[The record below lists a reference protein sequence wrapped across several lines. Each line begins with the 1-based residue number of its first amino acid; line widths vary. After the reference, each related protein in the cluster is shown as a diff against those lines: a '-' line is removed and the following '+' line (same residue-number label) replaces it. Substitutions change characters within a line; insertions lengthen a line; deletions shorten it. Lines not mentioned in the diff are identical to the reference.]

1 MKALIVSWFLAASV
15 VLPSACPEEGG
26 ASPPP
31 PVTPTPRPPTQA
43 VSGGF
48 VRYIPNREGDYEW
61 KMEGETATS
70 LSPVSLEIISLTAT
84 ALSPRLEGL
93 TIQSTR
99 VVYFTDSGVAVDEEA
114 RIDVRRENMVLT
126 GKGFLWTPERRRIRV
141 LEDVRLLIKE
151 GGKSGL
157 FPL

>member
-1 MKALIVSWFLAASV
+1 MKTLIVSCLLAAAAA
-15 VLPSACPEEGG
+15 LPAAGAAEAD

-31 PVTPTPRPPTQA
+31 PASPTPRPPTQA

-61 KMEGETATS
+61 KMTGETATS
-70 LSPVSLEIISLTAT
+70 LSPVSLEIIALTAT

-93 TIQSTR
+93 TIKSTR
-99 VVYFTDSGVAVDEEA
+99 VVYFTDSGIAREEEA

-126 GKGFLWTPERRRIRV
+126 GRGFLWTPESRRIRIF
-141 LEDVRLLIKE
+141 EDVRLLIKE
-151 GGKSGL
+151 GGDSGL